1 MHHNRQQNHED
12 RDVNERVIES
22 RNKCQHEDETCRL
35 QTLTL
40 SSVDGVAK
48 DDDYCVEEEQV

>member
-12 RDVNERVIES
+12 RDVNKRVIES